1 MKSSFLKTSGLLIGV
16 ACLAPSAIS
25 NPTSELADLLGDNN
39 SFSASFQQVVR
50 DKDGSALEN
59 VKGKISIQDNKIRW
73 EIEEPYVQTII
84 VRDGLMTI
92 YDPDLEQLVVRKLN
106 EGFLANPIGLL
117 LGNGRQIERYF
128 TVESDKSGKSS
139 FLLEPLEGIKQIPS
153 LILRFDAGRID
164 MVIIRDRLNQ
174 STRIDFSSHVKIFED
189 SDLTF
194 ELEVPPGTDIIGS
207 GLLQ

>member
-1 MKSSFLKTSGLLIGV
+1 LLIGV